1 MQGSAG
7 AKMLMVLSKEQ
18 VFRHMEKCFSKM
30 RPFDVIELCHENS
43 KFAAIVMG
51 VDHASRS
58 FSVLP
63 LRSRH
68 DVCNLLAAG
77 QILPNQLWIRIPE
90 APCDVMPLWNAV
102 GQVES

>member
-1 MQGSAG
+1 M
-7 AKMLMVLSKEQ
+7 MRVLSKEQ
-18 VFRHMEKCFSKM
+18 AFRHMEECFSKM
-30 RPFDVIELCHENS
+30 QPFDIVELCHQNR

-51 VDHASRS
+51 IDHVSRS

-68 DVCNLLAAG
+68 DVSNLLATTP
-77 QILPNQLWIRIPE
+77 IWPNQLGIRIPDK
-90 APCDVMPLWNAV
+90 PCDVMPLWNTV